1 MDIAALS
8 VGMSQNKL
16 QQDLGISVMKMAM
29 NQVSDQG
36 DALAEMMSDTKAMEL
51 AAQPDLG
58 SNVDISA

>member
-8 VGMSQNKL
+8 VGMSQFKL

-29 NQVSDQG
+29 DQMGDQG
-36 DALAEMMSDTKAMEL
+36 DALTEMMGDTKSMEL
-51 AAQPDLG
+51 AAAPYLG

>member
-8 VGMSQNKL
+8 VGMSQIKL

-29 NQVSDQG
+29 DQMGDQG
-36 DALAEMMSDTKAMEL
+36 NALTKMMGDTKSMEL
-51 AAQPDLG
+51 AAEPYLG

>member
-8 VGMSQNKL
+8 VGMSQIKL

-29 NQVSDQG
+29 DQMSDQG
-36 DALAEMMSDTKAMEL
+36 NVLTEMMGDTKSMEL
-51 AAQPDLG
+51 AATPYLG

>member
-16 QQDLGISVMKMAM
+16 QQDLGISMMKMAM
-29 NQVSDQG
+29 NQMSDQG
-36 DALAEMMSDTKAMEL
+36 DALAEMMGDTKSMEL
-51 AAQPDLG
+51 AAQPYLG